1 MSTEQIDLTLEKAY
15 QEESDQQ
22 QISSLELLALKT
34 GSLPKNVLRTIS
46 KPLTQE
52 EFETGGIQEFQS

>member
-1 MSTEQIDLTLEKAY
+1 MSKEQIDLTLEKAY

-22 QISSLELLALKT
+22 QISSLELLAHKT

-52 EFETGGIQEFQS
+52 EFETGGVQEI